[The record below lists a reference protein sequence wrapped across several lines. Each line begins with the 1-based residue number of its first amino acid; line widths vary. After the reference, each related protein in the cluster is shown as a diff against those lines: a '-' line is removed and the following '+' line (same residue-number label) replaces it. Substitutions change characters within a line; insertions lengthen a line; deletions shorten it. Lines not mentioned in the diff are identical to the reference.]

1 MINKPDREVTII
13 EGNWQTGKTSL
24 LHYLG
29 RHNYGVIN
37 EPMRTPDIEKK
48 YDLDNWYAI
57 MHQRNLE
64 IAVSRRTPQA
74 VERSLASNLAFM
86 KVLDRSDVVTE
97 AKIARIV
104 RDSKRSGLLER
115 VGSVA
120 LLKVDDAAYM
130 EHRVPNITDPTI
142 APFLHEMSQQFLEY
156 QAVLQNYLFVLFP
169 HAKLVEVMSYEKTGF
184 VSQEVVFDNVAR
196 QLEGTL

>member
-37 EPMRTPDIEKK
+37 EPMQTPDIEKK